1 MLLSQPNIA
10 MQLIRKEKTMRIFT
24 VLMTAL
30 LLSACQPQAT
40 NQIAQQ
46 QHFICK
52 SLIEGFLKMQQLG
65 EYQLDHLQPTLQHT
79 APIRAYT
86 YRVSSDISMRI
97 NMPMQQNLNFECQQD
112 SAQHFEVRLVNA
124 TQGFTQNLLSLDLPP
139 QKTIDTLTAF
149 VLGTQ

>member
-1 MLLSQPNIA
+1 
-10 MQLIRKEKTMRIFT
+10 MRIFT
-24 VLMTAL
+24 LLTTAL

-52 SLIEGFLKMQQLG
+52 SLIEGFLKTQRLG
-65 EYQLDHLQPTLQHT
+65 EYQLDHLQPSLQHT

-86 YRVSSDISMRI
+86 YRVSSDITMRL
-97 NMPMQQNLNFECQQD
+97 NMPTQQNLNFECQQD
-112 SAQHFEVRLVNA
+112 AAQHFEVRLVNKA
-124 TQGFTQNLLSLDLPP
+124 QNSKQNLLSLDLPP

-149 VLGTQ
+149 ALKTQ

>member
-1 MLLSQPNIA
+1 
-10 MQLIRKEKTMRIFT
+10 MRIFT
-24 VLMTAL
+24 LLTTAL

-52 SLIEGFLKMQQLG
+52 SLIEGFLKTQRLG
-65 EYQLDHLQPTLQHT
+65 EYQLDHLQPSLQHT

-86 YRVSSDISMRI
+86 YRVSSDITMRL
-97 NMPMQQNLNFECQQD
+97 NMPTQQNLNFECQQD
-112 SAQHFEVRLVNA
+112 AAQHFEVRLVNQA
-124 TQGFTQNLLSLDLPP
+124 QNSKQNLLSLDLPP

-149 VLGTQ
+149 ALKTQ

>member
-1 MLLSQPNIA
+1 
-10 MQLIRKEKTMRIFT
+10 MRIFT

-97 NMPMQQNLNFECQQD
+97 NMPTQQNLNFECQQD

-149 VLGTQ
+149 ALGTQ

>member
-1 MLLSQPNIA
+1 
-10 MQLIRKEKTMRIFT
+10 MRIFT
-24 VLMTAL
+24 LLTTAL

-52 SLIEGFLKMQQLG
+52 SLIEGFLKTQRLG
-65 EYQLDHLQPTLQHT
+65 EYQLDHLQPTLQHA

-86 YRVSSDISMRI
+86 YRVSSDITMRL
-97 NMPMQQNLNFECQQD
+97 NMPTQQNLNFECQQD
-112 SAQHFEVRLVNA
+112 AAQHFEVRLVNQA
-124 TQGFTQNLLSLDLPP
+124 ENSKQNLLSLDLPP

-149 VLGTQ
+149 ALKTQ

>member
-1 MLLSQPNIA
+1 
-10 MQLIRKEKTMRIFT
+10 MRIFT
-24 VLMTAL
+24 LLTTAL

-52 SLIEGFLKMQQLG
+52 SLIEGFLKTQRLG
-65 EYQLDHLQPTLQHT
+65 EYQLDHLQPSLQHT

-86 YRVSSDISMRI
+86 YRVSSDINMRL
-97 NMPMQQNLNFECQQD
+97 NMPTQQNLNFECQQD
-112 SAQHFEVRLVNA
+112 AAQHFEVRLVNKA
-124 TQGFTQNLLSLDLPP
+124 ENSKQNLLSLDLPP

-149 VLGTQ
+149 ALKTQ

>member
-1 MLLSQPNIA
+1 
-10 MQLIRKEKTMRIFT
+10 MRIFT
-24 VLMTAL
+24 LLTTAL

-52 SLIEGFLKMQQLG
+52 SLIEGFLKTQRLG
-65 EYQLDHLQPTLQHT
+65 EYQLDHLQPSLQHT

-86 YRVSSDISMRI
+86 YRVSSDITMRL
-97 NMPMQQNLNFECQQD
+97 NMPTQQNLNFECQQD
-112 SAQHFEVRLVNA
+112 AAQHFEVHLVNQA
-124 TQGFTQNLLSLDLPP
+124 ENSKQNLLSLDLPS

-149 VLGTQ
+149 ALKTQ

>member
-1 MLLSQPNIA
+1 
-10 MQLIRKEKTMRIFT
+10 MRIFT
-24 VLMTAL
+24 LLTTAL
-30 LLSACQPQAT
+30 LLSACQPQTT

-52 SLIEGFLKMQQLG
+52 SLIEGFLKTQRLG

-86 YRVSSDISMRI
+86 YRVSSDINMRL
-97 NMPMQQNLNFECQQD
+97 NMPTQQNLNFECQQD
-112 SAQHFEVRLVNA
+112 AAQHFEVRLVNKA
-124 TQGFTQNLLSLDLPP
+124 ENSKQNLLSLDLPP

-149 VLGTQ
+149 ALKTQ

>member
-1 MLLSQPNIA
+1 
-10 MQLIRKEKTMRIFT
+10 MRIFT

-97 NMPMQQNLNFECQQD
+97 NMPTQQNLNFECEQD
-112 SAQHFEVRLVNA
+112 ATQHFNVRLVNQA
-124 TQGFTQNLLSLDLPP
+124 HGIKQNLLSLDLPP

>member
-1 MLLSQPNIA
+1 
-10 MQLIRKEKTMRIFT
+10 MRIFT
-24 VLMTAL
+24 LLTTAL

-52 SLIEGFLKMQQLG
+52 SLIEGFLKTQRLG
-65 EYQLDHLQPTLQHT
+65 EYQLDHLQPSLQHA

-86 YRVSSDISMRI
+86 YRVSNDI
-97 NMPMQQNLNFECQQD
+97 NMRLNMPTQQNLNFECQQD
-112 SAQHFEVRLVNA
+112 AAQHFEVRLVNQA
-124 TQGFTQNLLSLDLPP
+124 QNSKQNLLSLDLPP

-149 VLGTQ
+149 ALKTQ